1 MGNVTAALVKEL
13 REKTGA
19 GMMDCKKALV
29 ETNGDMEQAVV
40 YLREKGLSKAVK
52 KAGRIASEGIVDIVI
67 SNDGK
72 RASLLEVNSETDFV
86 AKNEEFTSFVNK
98 LTKLILEEKPAD
110 VEALKDLNYPE
121 ENKKVSEVLTEK
133 IAKIGENIT
142 IRRFAVL
149 EMAKGGVFAYKHG
162 NGKIGVLVSLE
173 SEATV
178 DSLKELEKDIAM
190 QSASMNPKYIYRE
203 DVDSEYIEKEREI
216 LLNQAVNENQED
228 VKNGKKG
235 KPQEII
241 EKMVEGRLN
250 KELKE
255 TCLVEQVFIKNSDF
269 TVKQYIENKA
279 EEIGSSVKL
288 INAVRYEVGEGMEKK
303 EENFAEEVAK
313 QIGK

>member
-67 SNDGK
+67 SDDGK

-110 VEALKDLNYPE
+110 VEALKDLNYPD

-149 EMAKGGVFAYKHG
+149 EIAKGGVFAYKHG

-178 DSLKELEKDIAM
+178 DSLKELGKDIAM

-235 KPQEII
+235 KYLKDLFLKNNVKTVYTLADIMSKPIGNSGYNSEY
-241 EKMVEGRLN
+241 GRFCSFCPFCSSRPPHRRPPAPN
-250 KELKE
+250 ARP
-255 TCLVEQVFIKNSDF
+255 FPSRR
-269 TVKQYIENKA
+269 
-279 EEIGSSVKL
+279 IG
-288 INAVRYEVGEGMEKK
+288 NRT
-303 EENFAEEVAK
+303 
-313 QIGK
+313 